1 MHRSSF
7 VLLKRPACELAAEEY
22 ADVNGGHG
30 MEIQCGD
37 VVAAA
42 VEVERGVCVGDAAA
56 AAAAVAAAAAGAV
69 ADFAAV
75 EGVCKLRHRRSTA
88 HCCL

>member
-1 MHRSSF
+1 
-7 VLLKRPACELAAEEY
+7 
-22 ADVNGGHG
+22 

-42 VEVERGVCVGDAAA
+42 VEVERGVCVGDA